1 VSETWIDKDEKTIR
15 DDIVALAKQETGL
28 TNFKNV
34 GPLRGLIE
42 VISRVVFFIYRTA
55 INPIYANATLDKA
68 TEIFLSFWG
77 LMLGVVRKQQT
88 KTEGFFTG
96 TAYGDGAVPA
106 GTWAVVANTDLRYK
120 VIQDVTFQEGAAF
133 SIPVIAEH
141 PGSSYNIAEDMPI
154 RLTRHIDGLDTVTI
168 EPDWI
173 TSLGQDTEEDEP
185 YRERIK
191 TRWKS
196 QILGDTKDVY
206 RYYAEEVTGVR
217 SAKVIRT
224 PRGPGS
230 TDIVIVAV
238 NGAPDG
244 DLIAAVERNLYNH
257 ELMAFD
263 VQVRAPD
270 MLPIDVEIEYSGNV
284 EETEI
289 RLIAEKYIYRLDIG
303 GRFAIRDLYALY
315 QPLNLTTLEILSP
328 DRDVQSEDLYIVTGT
343 ITVRKTAV

>member
-1 VSETWIDKDEKTIR
+1 VSESWIDKDEKTIR
-15 DDIVALAKQETGL
+15 DDIVAIAKKETGL

-34 GPLRGLIE
+34 GVLRGLLE

-68 TEIFLSFWG
+68 TGIFLSFWG
-77 LMLGVVRKQQT
+77 LMLGVVRKQPA
-88 KTEGFFTG
+88 KTEGVFTG

-106 GTWAVVANTDLRYK
+106 GTWAVVENTDLRYK
-120 VIQDVTFQEGAAF
+120 VKEDVSFKAGAVF
-133 SIPVIAEH
+133 LIPVTAEH
-141 PGSSYNIAEDMPI
+141 PGSTYNIGEDMPL
-154 RLTRHIDGLDTVTI
+154 RLTRVISGLNTVFVAQ
-168 EPDWI
+168 DWI

-206 RYYAEEVTGVR
+206 QYYAEEVTGVR

-230 TDIVIVAV
+230 TDVIIAAV
-238 NGAPDG
+238 NGAPDT
-244 DLIAAVERNLYNH
+244 DLINAVKKNLYAH

-263 VQVRAPD
+263 VEVRAPEI
-270 MLPIDVEIEYSGNV
+270 LEIDVAIEYSGDA
-284 EETEI
+284 EENEV
-289 RLIAEKYIYRLDIG
+289 RLIAENYIYRLGIG
-303 GRFAIRDLYALY
+303 GRFALRDLYELY
-315 QPLNLTTLEILSP
+315 KPLNLETVEILSP
-328 DRDVQSEDLYIVTGT
+328 DRDIQSDALYIITGT
-343 ITVRKTAV
+343 ITVTKAAA